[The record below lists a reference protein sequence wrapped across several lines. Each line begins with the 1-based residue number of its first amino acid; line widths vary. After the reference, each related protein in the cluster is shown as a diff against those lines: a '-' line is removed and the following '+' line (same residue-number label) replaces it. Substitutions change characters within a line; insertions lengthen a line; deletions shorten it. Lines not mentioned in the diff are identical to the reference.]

1 VEAARK
7 LLFFRIESDLH
18 YILKTFLVFL
28 GYLKD
33 SDMTDIVMDQHI
45 IDRLRRI

>member
-1 VEAARK
+1 
-7 LLFFRIESDLH
+7 
-18 YILKTFLVFL
+18 L